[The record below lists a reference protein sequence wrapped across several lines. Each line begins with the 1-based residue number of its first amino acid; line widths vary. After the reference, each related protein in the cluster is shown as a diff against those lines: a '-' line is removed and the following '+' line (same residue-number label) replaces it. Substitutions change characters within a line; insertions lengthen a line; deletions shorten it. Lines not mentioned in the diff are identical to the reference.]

1 MTTRTI
7 LFMMLLS
14 SLGQAQV
21 LYHNGKIFT
30 GNRSQPWVDYFIVH
44 NGTIMAAG
52 TGHPAPDSI
61 PNRVNLHGQ
70 WVIPGIV
77 DSHIHFIDGGLT
89 LLQVNFGTTLNAQEM
104 KQELERT
111 IDQLLDGVY
120 VGRNLAPA
128 VLKNISH
135 PVSLLDH
142 YFPLTPAVI
151 FLKGGH
157 AAIANTRALT
167 YFGFHREKTR
177 TEIGRDTS
185 GKLTGY
191 LFEAAAMEANQA
203 IGQRCSQ
210 ETIERAILAVQDKAI
225 RFGITLVGDNTF
237 NPYHY
242 KIYQGMQKR
251 GTLKIR
257 IRARSYGRIP
267 ETSMLMQGLG
277 RKHLGFIG
285 GGVDPEFVRYHAS
298 KHFVDHSLSVSP
310 DTQNQEPGGQPF
322 LEVEQIKNLFLL
334 HPKEVFAF
342 HVQGR
347 RGLKNILTAIE
358 QTGTTRRH
366 ILDHTGYTS
375 DSLLHAIAGQ
385 NLAVTMIASQ
395 LFDAPAI
402 SAYYTLRDKTFRSYD
417 LLNYRHNYRITGA
430 ALSSDYPYGMDT
442 TFKSFPE
449 IDGLNPLANL
459 AAQHLG
465 QYPDGTQ
472 IPGMK
477 DKTLSLEEALVAYTH
492 RGAFVLGEED
502 RFGMIQPG
510 YRADFAIL
518 DSTLFTKDNHKL
530 YTSRVLQTYI
540 AGECIYRLP
549 SAPMKDHLLHTR
561 VKPSDYAL
569 SPIIGYDPALGMILG
584 GAYFRFPLKVPG
596 QYFDAQLQV
605 ISQGKVNLQ
614 STYTAYGIRR
624 NINVTLNGSY
634 TTFFQYYF
642 GEGNQTVSDQYAVL
656 YASALK
662 VKPELQWLL
671 MNHHQLNFF
680 GDVRSRKETGATD
693 PQGTDLNRRLF
704 PDGTGAALGLSFQ
717 KDTRDNAFSAHVGT
731 FRQISLQY
739 IPASWNTAKAGDVVQ
754 VAGEIRHFT
763 YLRLQRTQVV
773 LATRLAAGWSFGT
786 PDYLYRYT
794 LGGSFALRGYY
805 NNRFRGD
812 RYYVGQV
819 ELRFP
824 VYKRL
829 SGVAF
834 ADGGDIADDGFR
846 KPKWTWGAG
855 IRFALNENIKLRLDY
870 GVAKDQQGVFFTF
883 SEAF

>member
-1 MTTRTI
+1 MTTRII
-7 LFMMLLS
+7 LLIMLLPL
-14 SLGQAQV
+14 LGQAQV
-21 LYHNGKIFT
+21 LYYNGKIFT

-44 NGTIMAAG
+44 NGTITGTG
-52 TGHPAPDSI
+52 TGHPDPDNI
-61 PNRVNLHGQ
+61 PKSVNLHGQ
-70 WVIPGIV
+70 LVIPGIV

-89 LLQVNFGTTLNAQEM
+89 LLQVNLGAIQDPHELE
-104 KQELERT
+104 QELERT
-111 IDQLLDGVY
+111 KDRLLDGVY
-120 VGRNLAPA
+120 VGRNLTPM
-128 VLKNISH
+128 VLNSTSH
-135 PVSLLDH
+135 PVSLLDK
-142 YFPLTPAVI
+142 YFPATPAVI

-167 YFGFHREKTR
+167 YFGFHREKR
-177 TEIGRDTS
+177 GTEVGRDS
-185 GKLTGY
+185 LGQLTGY

-225 RFGITLVGDNTF
+225 RYGITLIGDNTF

-242 KIYQGMQKR
+242 KIYQEMQKR

-257 IRARSYGRIP
+257 VRARSYGRIP

-285 GGVDPEFVRYHAS
+285 GGVDPEFVSYHAS
-298 KHFVDHSLSVSP
+298 KHFVDRSLSLSP
-310 DTQNQEPGGQPF
+310 DAQNQEPGGQPY
-322 LEVEQIKNLFLL
+322 LEVEQIKNLFLT
-334 HPKEVFAF
+334 HSKEVFAF

-347 RGLKNILTAIE
+347 RGIENILTAIQ

-366 ILDHTGYTS
+366 ILDHAGYTS
-375 DSLLHAIAGQ
+375 DSLLQAIAGQ

-402 SAYYTLRDKTFRSYD
+402 SRYYTLHDKSFQSDD
-417 LLNYRHNYRITGA
+417 LLNYRNNYLITGA

-477 DKTLSLEEALVAYTH
+477 GKTLSLEEALVAYTH
-492 RGAFVLGEED
+492 RGAFALGEEG
-502 RFGMIQPG
+502 RFGMIHPG

-518 DSTLFTKDNHKL
+518 DSTLLIKGNIGI
-530 YTSRVLQTYI
+530 YSSRVLQTYI
-540 AGECIYRLP
+540 AGECVYP
-549 SAPMKDHLLHTR
+549 SPSVPITNHLLHTS
-561 VKPSDYAL
+561 VQPSDYAL

-584 GAYFRFPLKVPG
+584 GAYFRFPLKMPG
-596 QYFDAQLQV
+596 QYVDAQLQV

-624 NINVTLNGSY
+624 NLNVTVNGSY

-656 YASALK
+656 YANAWK

-671 MNHHQLNFF
+671 TDHHQLNFF
-680 GDVRSRKETGATD
+680 ADVRSRNETGATN
-693 PQGTDLNRRLF
+693 PQGTDLNQRFF
-704 PDGTGAALGLSFQ
+704 PDGTGSALGLSFL
-717 KDTRDNAFSAHVGT
+717 KDTRDNTFSTHMGT
-731 FRQISLQY
+731 LRQISLQY
-739 IPASWNTAKAGDVVQ
+739 IPAAWNTAKAGEVVQ
-754 VAGEIRHFT
+754 VAGEIRHFR
-763 YLRLQRTQVV
+763 YLHLRRTQVV

-812 RYYVGQV
+812 RYYLGQV

-824 VYKRL
+824 VYRRL

-834 ADGGDIADDGFR
+834 VDGGDIADDGFR